1 MSLSRLGF
9 GLSRTESRTARR
21 TTRTSQRRVPGL
33 EGLEIRL
40 VLSISTWTGLGAN
53 ANWSNAENWN
63 VPPTS
68 GAGTELLFPPS
79 APQQTN
85 VDDLGA
91 NQSFGPLVFTGGG
104 YSISAT
110 NGSTA
115 SFTSID
121 SAQTSASNTFAVPI
135 SLPSATIVTVDNSA
149 GTLVLGGVIS
159 GSNPLT
165 SAGQGT
171 LDLKANNTYTGAT
184 TVNSGTLL
192 VDGNQTASAVTVNTG
207 ATLGGLGTVGSVS
220 AAGGT
225 ITPGNP
231 APGILIDAGPLSL
244 ASTSSPA
251 NSTFSVV
258 LDGTA
263 PGSGSGHYSQLQVA
277 GAIALSGVTL
287 TGKLGNDFVPTLG
300 STYTILD
307 NTGTAG
313 ITGTFAGQSEGS
325 TVEIGGM
332 PFKISYVG
340 GTAPNNNNVVLTEL
354 DQSQTV
360 VTPVPTSAVFGQ
372 TVALTA
378 TVTGPTGSP
387 TPSGN
392 VQFFSGSASLG
403 MVPLGTNGSGTLNVS
418 TLPVTTSTISA
429 QYLGDSNFSPSTSTG
444 VTIAVA
450 QATTTTTLTPSTTA
464 PVFGQSVALTA
475 TVQAV
480 SPGAGTPTG
489 SVVFMNGTQ
498 TLGSATLTSG
508 SGSITTSALAL
519 GANSI
524 TEVYSGDTNFKGQ
537 TSTATVLTVG
547 QASTTTTISSTP
559 TSPVFGQ
566 PVTISA
572 TVVVVSPGTGTPTGT
587 VTFMSGSTSLGTGT
601 LTSGV
606 ASVTTSSL
614 PVGSDTISAVYS
626 GATDYSGNNSTGTV
640 VIGQAATSTTLAVSN
655 PNPGAAGPVTFTATV
670 AAVSPGVGSP
680 TGTVDFLNNGVSVGT
695 ATLSG
700 GTATLTTSSL
710 PVAVNT
716 ITAQYN
722 GDTNFSS
729 STSASVTVSAGTA
742 NDQWLNQVFQ
752 ILLNRPITSAE
763 IPFWNKQFAKGR
775 SRYSIANEISMG
787 KEARLASIQDAFN
800 LYLGQSGTPAE
811 VAAVVKTAKA
821 TNTSVQ
827 AAVLGSKL
835 FYQASGGTYTTFFQ
849 GLNFAVYGTTF
860 PNRHI
865 EGLLSEGVSR
875 IQVAHDV
882 LQSNLGRQSLLTQ
895 AYNTILQR
903 DPTMPEIALYL
914 KQMKN
919 ENVLL
924 RAISVTLLGSSEFF
938 VRATSPTSS

>member
-21 TTRTSQRRVPGL
+21 TTRTSQRRVLEL
-33 EGLEIRL
+33 EGLEVRL
-40 VLSISTWTGLGAN
+40 VLSTSMWTGNGAD
-53 ANWSNAENWN
+53 ANWSTDANWD

-79 APQQTN
+79 ALQQTN

-110 NGSTA
+110 DGSTA

-121 SAQTSASNTFAVPI
+121 SAQTSASNTFDVPI
-135 SLPSATIVTVDNSA
+135 SLPSATIVTVDNSTE
-149 GTLVLGGVIS
+149 TLVLGGVIS

-171 LDLKANNTYTGAT
+171 LDLTADNTYTGDT

-192 VDGNQTASAVTVNTG
+192 VDGNQTTRAVTVNSG
-207 ATLGGLGTVGSVS
+207 ATLGGIGQVGSVS

-225 ITPGNP
+225 ISPGNP
-231 APGILIDAGPLSL
+231 APGILIDAGALSL
-244 ASTSSPA
+244 ASATAPTTT

-263 PGSGSGHYSQLQVA
+263 PGSGSGHYSQMQVA

-287 TGKLGNDFVPTLG
+287 SGTLGPDFTPTLG

-313 ITGTFAGQSEGS
+313 ITGTFSGQGEGS
-325 TVEIGGM
+325 IVQIGGM
-332 PFKISYVG
+332 PFAVSYVG
-340 GTAPNNNNVVLTEL
+340 GTNHISVELTEV
-354 DQSQTV
+354 DPSTTM
-360 VTPVPTSAVFGQ
+360 VTPSPTSAVFGQ

-378 TVTGPTGSP
+378 TVTGPSGSP
-387 TPSGN
+387 TATGN
-392 VQFFSGSASLG
+392 VQFFNGSASLG
-403 MVPLGTNGSGTLNVS
+403 MVPLGTNGSATLDVS

-429 QYLGDSNFSPSTSTG
+429 QYLGDSNFSPSTSPG

-464 PVFGQSVALTA
+464 PVFGQSVSLTA

-489 SVVFMNGTQ
+489 TVQFFNGATS
-498 TLGSATLTSG
+498 LGTATLTSG

-524 TEVYSGDTNFKGQ
+524 TEQYSGDTNFMGQ

-547 QASTTTTISSTP
+547 QASTTTTISSSP
-559 TSPVFGQ
+559 SSPVFGQ

-587 VTFMSGSTSLGTGT
+587 VTFMSGSTALGTGT
-601 LTSGV
+601 LTNGV

-614 PVGSDTISAVYS
+614 PVGSDTISTVYS

-640 VIGQAATSTTLAVSN
+640 VIGQAATSTSLAVSN
-655 PNPGAAGPVTFTATV
+655 PNPAR
-670 AAVSPGVGSP
+670 PG
-680 TGTVDFLNNGVSVGT
+680 
-695 ATLSG
+695 
-700 GTATLTTSSL
+700 
-710 PVAVNT
+710 
-716 ITAQYN
+716 
-722 GDTNFSS
+722 
-729 STSASVTVSAGTA
+729 
-742 NDQWLNQVFQ
+742 
-752 ILLNRPITSAE
+752 R
-763 IPFWNKQFAKGR
+763 
-775 SRYSIANEISMG
+775 
-787 KEARLASIQDAFN
+787 
-800 LYLGQSGTPAE
+800 
-811 VAAVVKTAKA
+811 
-821 TNTSVQ
+821 
-827 AAVLGSKL
+827 
-835 FYQASGGTYTTFFQ
+835 
-849 GLNFAVYGTTF
+849 
-860 PNRHI
+860 
-865 EGLLSEGVSR
+865 
-875 IQVAHDV
+875 
-882 LQSNLGRQSLLTQ
+882 
-895 AYNTILQR
+895 
-903 DPTMPEIALYL
+903 
-914 KQMKN
+914 
-919 ENVLL
+919 
-924 RAISVTLLGSSEFF
+924 
-938 VRATSPTSS
+938 